1 MNLRTAPAARAV
13 LLAAM
18 SLLGLAACGDRGT
31 PGIDAEP
38 PAPVVQNNQIRFAP
52 DHPQLRLL
60 TVAAATPGESGR
72 NALPARIVSGA
83 EVNGV
88 PRATTADSRDAPARW
103 VLIDASESEAV
114 TLPPGTPFRL
124 EIASLPGQS
133 FEGRV
138 VVPADSVDTA
148 GHTIRARGL
157 VPDADRRLQ
166 PGMAATARFGH
177 TLGAGVVVP
186 ASALILRNRDSAVL
200 VQVQP
205 GVFEIRTVH
214 VGFTGPS
221 AVVVSGG
228 LEAGERVVSENA
240 LLLWREL
247 RLAQETA
254 AAATEAS
261 FRKPRN
267 IAASAAGTGKP

>member
-1 MNLRTAPAARAV
+1 MREARCV
-13 LLAAM
+13 
-18 SLLGLAACGDRGT
+18 
-31 PGIDAEP
+31 
-38 PAPVVQNNQIRFAP
+38 RFAP

-60 TVAAATPGESGR
+60 TLAAATSGESGR
-72 NALPARIVSGA
+72 SALPARVDSGA
-83 EVNGV
+83 GMNAH
-88 PRATTADSRDAPARW
+88 PRATTAGSDAPAHW
-103 VLIDASESEAV
+103 VLIDASESEVV

-267 IAASAAGTGKP
+267 IAASAAGTSKP